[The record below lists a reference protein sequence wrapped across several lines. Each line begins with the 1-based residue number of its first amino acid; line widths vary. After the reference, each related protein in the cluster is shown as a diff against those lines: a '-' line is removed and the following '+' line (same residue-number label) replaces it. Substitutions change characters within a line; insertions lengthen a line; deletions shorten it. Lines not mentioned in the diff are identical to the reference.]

1 MLNTSAIGMITLSLP
16 LFNPSVLMHIH
27 TDCFTVPFSK
37 KMTFDSICDG
47 VLAFEQLW
55 IKSRTN

>member
-16 LFNPSVLMHIH
+16 LFNPLFYRSVFQKDDLNH
-27 TDCFTVPFSK
+27 
-37 KMTFDSICDG
+37 FDSICDG